1 MGKKRLIH
9 ELINEY
15 FILCPFLFMTV
26 FTDGL
31 FRFSE
36 MVTYLVSRD
45 AIASKSPGIWNN
57 GLGMSLIMFYLN
69 LTL

>member
-1 MGKKRLIH
+1 MCKKRLIH

-36 MVTYLVSRD
+36 MEIDIS
-45 AIASKSPGIWNN
+45 G
-57 GLGMSLIMFYLN
+57 
-69 LTL
+69 